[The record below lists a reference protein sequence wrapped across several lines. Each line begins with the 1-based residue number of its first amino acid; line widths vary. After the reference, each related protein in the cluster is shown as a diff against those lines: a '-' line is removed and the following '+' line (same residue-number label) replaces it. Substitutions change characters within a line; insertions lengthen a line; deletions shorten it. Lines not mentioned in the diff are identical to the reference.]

1 MNKKIT
7 ASFAVYCFFILALF
21 PLRSIAQEA
30 LPPVENVRV
39 ENGAIVWDPLVID
52 PDTEITLYNIYEVRT
67 PGVVPTSR
75 AVSFVTTVVNQTEFI
90 PTEEGEFL
98 IIASNDVNDTGSFSV
113 LDQAAAVSFTP
124 STPSTP
130 NVDTTPEPST
140 DLLHEIITN
149 RCDNL
154 VTGESC
160 ISSCSVSYIP
170 TGGAC
175 RANDTSVVHQRA
187 RFDGYECIATSDV
200 TFIEADVFCLK

>member
-7 ASFAVYCFFILALF
+7 ASFAVYCFFILGLF
-21 PLRSIAQEA
+21 PLSSIAQEA

-52 PDTEITLYNIYEVRT
+52 PDTEITLYNIYEVLN
-67 PGVVPTSR
+67 PGSEPTSR
-75 AVSFVTTVVNQTEFI
+75 GVFFVTTVVNQTEFI

-124 STPSTP
+124 STPS
-130 NVDTTPEPST
+130 VDTTPETST

-200 TFIEADVFCLK
+200 TFIETDVFCLK

>member
-7 ASFAVYCFFILALF
+7 ASFAVHCFLILALF
-21 PLRSIAQEA
+21 PLSSIAQEA

-39 ENGAIVWDPLVID
+39 ENGAIVWDPLVIE
-52 PDTEITLYNIYEVRT
+52 PDTEIALYNIYEVIT
-67 PGVVPTSR
+67 PGASPTSR
-75 AVSFVTTVVNQTEFI
+75 GVRFVTTVVNQTEFI

-98 IIASNDVNDTGSFSV
+98 VIASNDINDTGSFSV
-113 LDQAAAVSFTP
+113 LDQAAAISFTP
-124 STPSTP
+124 SAPS
-130 NVDTTPEPST
+130 VDVTPEPST
-140 DLLHEIITN
+140 ELLHEIITN

-154 VTGESC
+154 VAGDSC
-160 ISSCSVSYIP
+160 ISACSVSYIP

>member
-7 ASFAVYCFFILALF
+7 ASFAVHCFFILALF
-21 PLRSIAQEA
+21 PLSSIAQEA
-30 LPPVENVRV
+30 LPPVENVQV
-39 ENGAIVWDPLVID
+39 ENGAIVWDPLVIE
-52 PDTEITLYNIYEVRT
+52 PDTEITLYNIYEVLN
-67 PGVVPTSR
+67 PGSEPTSR
-75 AVSFVTTVVNQTEFI
+75 GVRFITTIVNQTEFI

-98 IIASNDVNDTGSFSV
+98 VIASNDVNDTGSFSI

-124 STPSTP
+124 S
-130 NVDTTPEPST
+130 VDTTPEPST

-160 ISSCSVSYIP
+160 ISSCSISYVP

-175 RANDTSVVHQRA
+175 RANDTAVVHQRA

-200 TFIEADVFCLK
+200 TFIETDVFCLK